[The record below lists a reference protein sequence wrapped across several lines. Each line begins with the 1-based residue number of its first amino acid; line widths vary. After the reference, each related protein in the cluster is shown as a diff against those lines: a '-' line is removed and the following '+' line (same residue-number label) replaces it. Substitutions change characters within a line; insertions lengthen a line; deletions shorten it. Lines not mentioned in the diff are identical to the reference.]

1 MREGVGTWRAF
12 VQTKAQ
18 HLACVQRASRL
29 RRDLHAPLVAGG
41 VGFAAMR
48 TLGMLSA
55 PGTWNTP
62 GQPLVGRTVANAQFL
77 KGLLRYSSFE
87 EISLFI
93 GETAD
98 LPALEQL
105 TQDWNV
111 PEERLAAYTVWQLPE
126 LLSRGRLDVLH
137 HASHVDRLYDLLAA
151 RDRFASKTV
160 PVTGQIH
167 SLSYPRFHQ
176 ELARHLLVRPAAS
189 DALFCSSTAGRG
201 VIERSFNRLETEAQ
215 AAGMAG
221 ALPRWD
227 LPHVPLGV
235 ELDSVIGGDRAAMR
249 KTLDLPDDAVL
260 LTCLARFTEYD
271 KLDLFPVLRVL
282 ERLVSEPSAGAP
294 PVYLLLAGARQ
305 GTKTPEMLE
314 LWARHLGIQNRLRL
328 KVDFADSDKK
338 HLLAATDLFVSP
350 VDNVQETF
358 GQSVIEALAAGLPV
372 VVSDFDG
379 YRDTVDETVGV
390 RVPTRLNVDWSEL
403 SELAPLLYERPLHLA
418 LAQSIE
424 VELAPLEAALRSLI
438 TDRPLREKLGKA
450 AAERARERYDWSV
463 VIPKYEY
470 EWHRLAATGAKPS
483 GKAHPL
489 RLDYGDFFGHFATT
503 TFDPSRKVVR
513 SARANDFVIYPELK
527 HLFVEEDVRA
537 LLINTNEPR
546 TLGDL
551 EAEMISRLVDRR
563 PWIARFIV
571 GWLMKQGLLQET
583 K

>member
-1 MREGVGTWRAF
+1 M
-12 VQTKAQ
+12 
-18 HLACVQRASRL
+18 LA
-29 RRDLHAPLVAGG
+29 
-41 VGFAAMR
+41 
-48 TLGMLSA
+48 A
-55 PGTWNTP
+55 PGTWNSP

-77 KGLLRYSSFE
+77 KSLLRYSSFE
-87 EISLFI
+87 EIALFI

-98 LPALEQL
+98 LAALEQL
-105 TQDWNV
+105 TESWNV

-126 LLSRGRLDVLH
+126 MLARGRLDVLH
-137 HASHVDRLYDLLAA
+137 HASHGDRLVDLLAV
-151 RDRFASKTV
+151 RDRFASKSV

-176 ELARHLLVRPAAS
+176 ELARHLLVRPTAS

-201 VIERSFNRLETEAQ
+201 VIERSFARLEKEAN

-221 ALPRWD
+221 PLPRWD
-227 LPHVPLGV
+227 LPLVPLGV
-235 ELDSVIGGDRAAMR
+235 DLSSVVGGDRLATR
-249 KTLDLPDDAVL
+249 KALGLPDDACL

-282 ERLVSEPSAGAP
+282 ERLVREPAPGAP

-314 LWARHLGIQNRLRL
+314 LWARHLGVHDRLRL
-328 KVDFADSDKK
+328 KVDFGDDEKK
-338 HLLAATDLFVSP
+338 HLLAASDIFVSP

-372 VVSDFDG
+372 VASDFDG
-379 YRDTVDETVGV
+379 YRDTVDAQVGV
-390 RVPTRLNVDWSEL
+390 RVPTRLNVDWAEL
-403 SELAPLLYERPLHLA
+403 SELAPLLYERPLHLV

-424 VELAPLEAALRSLI
+424 VELGPLEAALRALI
-438 TDRPLREKLGKA
+438 SDRPKRELLGKA
-450 AAERARERYDWSV
+450 AAERARARFDWSV

-483 GKAHPL
+483 GKSHPL
-489 RLDYGDFFGHFATT
+489 QLDYGDFFGHFATAP
-503 TFDPSRKVVR
+503 FDGSRKFER

-537 LLINTNEPR
+537 LLISTSAPR
-546 TLGDL
+546 TLADL
-551 EAEMISRLVDRR
+551 EAEMTTRLVDRR
-563 PWIARFIV
+563 PWVARFIV
-571 GWLMKQGLLQET
+571 GWLVKQGLLRPT
-583 K
+583 A

>member
-1 MREGVGTWRAF
+1 
-12 VQTKAQ
+12 
-18 HLACVQRASRL
+18 
-29 RRDLHAPLVAGG
+29 
-41 VGFAAMR
+41 MR
-48 TLGMLSA
+48 TLGMLAA
-55 PGTWNTP
+55 PGTWTTP

-77 KGLLRYSSFE
+77 KGLLQYSSFE
-87 EISLFI
+87 EIALFI

-105 TQDWNV
+105 TQSWNV

-126 LLSRGRLDVLH
+126 LLSRGRIDVLH

-151 RDRFASKTV
+151 RERFASKTV

-176 ELARHLLVRPAAS
+176 ELARHLFVRPTAS

-215 AAGMAG
+215 TAGLQG
-221 ALPRWD
+221 TLPRWD

-235 ELDSVIGGDRAAMR
+235 ELSSVIGGNRAATR
-249 KTLDLPDDAVL
+249 TALNLPPNACL
-260 LTCLARFTEYD
+260 ITCLARFTEYD

-282 ERLVSEPSAGAP
+282 EKLVSEPSAGAP

-314 LWARHLGIQNRLRL
+314 LWARHLGVYDRLRL
-328 KVDFADSDKK
+328 KVDFADDEKRD
-338 HLLAATDLFVSP
+338 LLAASDIFVSP

-372 VVSDFDG
+372 VASDFDG

-403 SELAPLLYERPLHLA
+403 SELAPLLYERPLHLV
-418 LAQSIE
+418 LAQSVE
-424 VELAPLEAALRSLI
+424 VELGPLESALRALVL
-438 TDRPLREKLGKA
+438 DPARRERLGKA
-450 AAERARERYDWSV
+450 AAQRARERYDWSV

-470 EWHRLAATGAKPS
+470 EWHRLAATGVKPS
-483 GKAHPL
+483 GKSHPL
-489 RLDYGDFFGHFATT
+489 RLDYGDFFGHFPTA
-503 TFDPSRKVVR
+503 TFDPSRRVQR
-513 SARANDFVIYPELK
+513 SSRANDFVIYPELK

-537 LLINTNEPR
+537 LLINTTEPR
-546 TLGDL
+546 TLGEL
-551 EAEMISRLVDRR
+551 EAEMITRLVDRR
-563 PWIARFIV
+563 PWVARFIV
-571 GWLMKQGLLQET
+571 GWLVKQGLVQ
-583 K
+583 